1 MGKVIAVTGGF
12 GSLGAAVGA
21 AALDQGWNVALIDRA
36 PAPADLA
43 LARQKNVLALA
54 GVDLADAVSAGA
66 AMAQI
71 TQRFGRLDALANV
84 AGGFRWQTHADGD
97 LASWDWLYA
106 INVRTCA
113 TACKA
118 ALPALQA
125 SGAGAIVNV
134 GAASALGRSPAGMG
148 AYAASKAGVLRLT
161 ESLAEEMKDK
171 GVRVN
176 AVLPSIID
184 TPPNRADMKDADFS
198 RWVTPAQLASVI
210 LFLASDQASAV
221 TGALVPV
228 TGRT

>member
-1 MGKVIAVTGGF
+1 MGKVIAITGGF
-12 GSLGAAVGA
+12 GTLGAAVGN
-21 AALDQGWNVALIDRA
+21 AALAQGWDVALIDLA
-36 PAPADLA
+36 PVPDGLA
-43 LARQKNVLALA
+43 LAKQPKVLALG
-54 GVDLADAVSAGA
+54 GVDLADAASAGQA
-66 AMAQI
+66 IEKTVA
-71 TQRFGRLDALANV
+71 RFGRLDALANV
-84 AGGFRWQTHADGD
+84 AGGFRWQTLADGS
-97 LASWDWLYA
+97 LENWDWLYN
-106 INVRTCA
+106 INVRTAA
-113 TACKA
+113 TTSKA
-118 ALPALQA
+118 ALSVLQA

-134 GAASALGRSPAGMG
+134 GAASALLKAPAGMG

-176 AVLPSIID
+176 AVLPTIID

-228 TGRT
+228 NGRT